1 MCSRKVDTEFV
12 FYRQS
17 IKKKNRLLPVFSKLL
32 ISSKINRQQSLK
44 SYINIGDLRWG
55 IPSKLIN
62 YKKFNIEICK
72 HGFEDIVIKSKQYHD
87 LNDLNDW
94 KIAENKFKKL

>member
-1 MCSRKVDTEFV
+1 M
-12 FYRQS
+12 
-17 IKKKNRLLPVFSKLL
+17 
-32 ISSKINRQQSLK
+32 
-44 SYINIGDLRWG
+44 RWG

-72 HGFEDIVIKSKQYHD
+72 HGFKDIVIKSKQYHD

-94 KIAENKFKKL
+94 KIAENKFKKTMIPIFSPHISSKAKKNVNKALNSNWISSQGRYVSELEKKLKIIIK